1 MEFVGIIVSVVS
13 AIGTVVCA
21 YIAHK
26 SYKNA
31 RGANE
36 NSIEIA
42 KRQQAIDFHSVWEG
56 VNQIDPQ
63 KPIGPD
69 VVKAINA
76 LERTASVWNHDI
88 VHKVI
93 ILDSYWTA
101 FRTLYEAI
109 HDCTTRV
116 PGLNRTGR
124 ELLRESPTIEVA
136 YESMK
141 KASLQQVNTTTIN
154 GG

>member
-1 MEFVGIIVSVVS
+1 MEPISIIVS
-13 AIGTVVCA
+13 AIGAIAAVVSA

-26 SYKNA
+26 SYKSA
-31 RGANE
+31 REANE
-36 NSIEIA
+36 NSTEIA

-56 VNQIDPQ
+56 VSRIDPEN
-63 KPIGPD
+63 PVGPD

-76 LERTASVWNHDI
+76 LEITATVWNHDI

-93 ILDSYWTA
+93 ILDSYWTE
-101 FRTLYEAI
+101 FRELYETLY
-109 HDCTTRV
+109 DCTTPV
-116 PGLNRTGR
+116 PGLNRSGR
-124 ELLRESPTIEVA
+124 ELLRESTTIEAA

-141 KASLQQVNTTTIN
+141 KASLQQANTATN